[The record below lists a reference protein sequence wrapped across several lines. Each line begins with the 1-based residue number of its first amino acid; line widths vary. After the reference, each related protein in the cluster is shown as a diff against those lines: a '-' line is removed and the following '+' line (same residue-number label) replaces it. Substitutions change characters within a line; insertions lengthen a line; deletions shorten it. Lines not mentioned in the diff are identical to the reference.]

1 MQEDKEPV
9 FDASKNTKLCLRAMS
24 GMIADMKV
32 NEEEMLKMAKSGYST
47 ATDLAD
53 WLVKNLKMP
62 FREAHHI
69 TGTVVKIAEN
79 KGVELHQLKISEMQ
93 KVEKK
98 ITAKIF
104 DVLSVENSVASRTSI
119 GGTSQARVREEIA
132 KAKKIL
138 GQ

>member
-1 MQEDKEPV
+1 
-9 FDASKNTKLCLRAMS
+9 MS

-32 NEEEMLKMAKSGYST
+32 NKENMLKMAASGYST

-62 FREAHHI
+62 FRNAHHV
-69 TGTVVKIAEN
+69 TGTLVKIAEN
-79 KGVELHQLKISEMQ
+79 KGLDLHELTLSEMQ

-104 DVLSVENSVASRTSI
+104 EVLTVENSVASRTSI
-119 GGTSQARVREEIA
+119 GGTSQVRVKEEIA
-132 KAKKIL
+132 KAKKFL
-138 GQ
+138 K